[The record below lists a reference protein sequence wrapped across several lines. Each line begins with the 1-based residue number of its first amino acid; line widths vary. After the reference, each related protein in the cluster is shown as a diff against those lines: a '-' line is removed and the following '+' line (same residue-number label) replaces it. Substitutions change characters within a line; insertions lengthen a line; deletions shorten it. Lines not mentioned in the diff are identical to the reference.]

1 MKEVERTTIAAA
13 LQGSATL
20 AARALALHPLVPSVA
35 VADRILDAY
44 RAQEPNLA
52 RCSPD
57 AFAGGGRPRGRDPYN
72 GRPVSAPFV
81 HLHCHSEY
89 SILDGA
95 CRIKELVKRAGE
107 LEMPA
112 VTVTDHGSMAGAV
125 ELYRHATEAGV
136 KPIVGC
142 EVYLVDDRFQK
153 EAPRRALVG
162 APDAAGR
169 GHGRLPQPRQARH
182 DRLPR
187 GLPLQAARRL
197 RPAAAVL
204 RRADRAHRL
213 PVGPRLQGAARR
225 RPAAGPRRA
234 RPARADLRPRP
245 GLHRDPG
252 RRHRG
257 APPGQPGPAAAGR
270 RDRPAHRRHR
280 RRPLPAR
287 RGRRPARGAA
297 LHPDRATSSSN
308 PKRFRFEN
316 KRVLLQDARRDGP
329 RLRAVRPRAAAA
341 HARDRRALQ
350 RPDRARHDPAAALR
364 RAGRRGRVRV
374 PTRLCEAG
382 LAERYGAVTPE
393 LQQPARSS
401 SCRPSA
407 RWASPTTS

>member
-1 MKEVERTTIAAA
+1 MGV
-13 LQGSATL
+13 
-20 AARALALHPLVPSVA
+20 
-35 VADRILDAY
+35 
-44 RAQEPNLA
+44 
-52 RCSPD
+52 
-57 AFAGGGRPRGRDPYN
+57 
-72 GRPVSAPFV
+72 PVSAPFV

-95 CRIKELVKRAGE
+95 CRIKELVKRAVE

-125 ELYRHATEAGV
+125 ELYRNATKAGI

-153 EAPRRALVG
+153 EAARRALVG

-169 GHGRLPQPRQARH
+169 GHRRVPQPRQARH

-213 PVGPRLQGAARR
+213 PVGPRLQGAAGR
-225 RPAAGPRRA
+225 RPAARAGRA
-234 RPARADLRPRP
+234 RPAGADLRPRP

-252 RRHRG
+252 RRHRR
-257 APPGQPGPAAAGR
+257 APPGQPGPAR
-270 RDRPAHRRHR
+270 SWPTRPAC
-280 RRPLPAR
+280 PPSA
-287 RGRRPARGAA
+287 
-297 LHPDRATSSSN
+297 RATSTTCAPRTPIRTRRCSASRRATSCRTRSGSGSRTSSSSSRR
-308 PKRFRFEN
+308 PTRWVATSR
-316 KRVLLQDARRDGP
+316 RTAASCCGRRSRSPSAATSRSSSARSGC
-329 RLRAVRPRAAAA
+329 RASTCRAARTAFA
-341 HARDRRALQ
+341 YL
-350 RPDRARHDPAAALR
+350 
-364 RAGRRGRVRV
+364 
-374 PTRLCEAG
+374 TRLCEAG
-382 LAERYGAVTPE
+382 LAERYGAITPE
-393 LQQPARSS
+393 LQNAARSS